1 MDGDSKFNDL
11 KSQQNL
17 SSIESNSTKECTQEK
32 VSKDFE
38 LQNSKLAP
46 IHNSS
51 SSKESD
57 EENITLRPET
67 SKSFG
72 EPENRLSNE
81 HEQKRSSIETDEANL
96 LKETYKWKSIKRF
109 WSSKFQTGTWI
120 IRLCKGS

>member
-1 MDGDSKFNDL
+1 M
-11 KSQQNL
+11 
-17 SSIESNSTKECTQEK
+17 
-32 VSKDFE
+32 SKDFE

-67 SKSFG
+67 SKLFG

-96 LKETYKWKSIKRF
+96 LKETYK
-109 WSSKFQTGTWI
+109 
-120 IRLCKGS
+120 